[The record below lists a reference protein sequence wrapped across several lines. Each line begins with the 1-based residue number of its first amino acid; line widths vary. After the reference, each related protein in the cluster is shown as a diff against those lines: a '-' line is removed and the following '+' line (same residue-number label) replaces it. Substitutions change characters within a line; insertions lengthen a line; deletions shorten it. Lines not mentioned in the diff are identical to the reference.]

1 MSFMNNDLN
10 DNQILEKPSQTWFHT
25 SRRPYRYSVLFI
37 VSLLTFG
44 SYFAY
49 DSVGAIAPTLIEALG
64 IGRESIGQMYTLY
77 SVAAILSVFIGGILI
92 DRIGTRRA
100 SLLFSLLVT
109 VGAFIVAVAP
119 NIWILYFGRFIFG
132 WGSESLVVAQSAIF
146 TRWFK
151 GKELAFA
158 FGVGLTIS
166 RLGTLFSFNT
176 EALIAEYF
184 RHYSA
189 ALWAAVLF
197 CCLSLLANAI
207 YIMLDRRGERELK
220 LQEEGGGDKI
230 VLADVKK
237 FRSSYWYVTLLC
249 LTFYSAIFPFTAL
262 STDFFN
268 SKWGL
273 PLTVG
278 SEGGFFT
285 QVFYNVIHMFS
296 TAGGT
301 TTIIIFASMV
311 LAPIFGQL
319 LDSFGRRAT
328 IMVGGSILMVPAFLT
343 MAFTMIPPAFPMI
356 VLGAAFV
363 MVPAAMWPSIPLLV
377 EKNRVGTAFG
387 LTTMIQNFGLALFP
401 WLNGLLRDATHEYTA
416 SMVMFSML
424 GIIGL
429 VFALL
434 LLRADKRE
442 GGKLEKVDLSSKM

>member
-1 MSFMNNDLN
+1 MNETESALTSASKSF
-10 DNQILEKPSQTWFHT
+10 FHP
-25 SRRPYRYSVLFI
+25 SRRPYRFTVLFI

-77 SVAAILSVFIGGILI
+77 SIAAVLSVFIGGILI
-92 DRIGTRRA
+92 DKFGTRRA
-100 SLLFSLLVT
+100 SMLFSILVT
-109 VGAFIVAVAP
+109 LGALIVAVAP

-132 WGSESLVVAQSAIF
+132 WGSESLVVAQSSIF
-146 TRWFK
+146 ARWFK
-151 GKELAFA
+151 GKELAFS

-184 RHYSA
+184 GHYTA
-189 ALWAAVLF
+189 ALWAAVIF
-197 CCLSLLANAI
+197 CFVSLAANMA
-207 YIMLDRRGERELK
+207 YVFLDRRGERELK
-220 LQEEGGGDKI
+220 LHEEGGGDKI
-230 VLADVKK
+230 VLADIKK

-249 LTFYSAIFPFTAL
+249 VTFYSAIFPFTAL

-301 TTIIIFASMV
+301 TTIIIFASMI
-311 LAPIFGQL
+311 LAPFFGHL
-319 LDSFGRRAT
+319 LDKFGYRAT
-328 IMVGGSILMVPAFLT
+328 VMVGGSILMVPAFLS

-363 MVPAAMWPSIPLLV
+363 MVPAAMWPSIPLIV
-377 EKNRVGTAFG
+377 EKNYVGTAFG

-401 WLNGLLRDATHEYTA
+401 WLNGFLRDSTQAYTA

-424 GIIGL
+424 GLFGL

-442 GGKLEKVDLSSKM
+442 GKKLEQVDMSPAR